1 MCGTSRW
8 KAAKSTSKTMKGL
21 DETGVVVA
29 GCRHIIAQKA
39 VNMFRGE
46 MYVCACVIGLIAIY
60 FFILIKI
67 WLHSFPAYQLSQ

>member
-8 KAAKSTSKTMKGL
+8 KAAKATSKTMKGL

-46 MYVCACVIGLIAIY
+46 MYVCTISVIFY
-60 FFILIKI
+60 FHCFVYLMQI
-67 WLHSFPAYQLSQ
+67 WLHSFSTHKLP